1 MAEYQFFLRPSADIS
16 VEHELVPEDSPN
28 AYSLINEEVYDSST
42 YLTLKGVV
50 GETVTATSSFKMSG
64 VRPSDAR
71 DIFHASVNGLPGNTQ
86 VVATINGQ
94 QFVLNDSLSLF
105 NYKYSSDDFIEA
117 MKNYDESTE
126 VTLTFTN
133 TNTTASDEK
142 ITIDTFVCQVYIEV
156 MYSNGVFRK
165 VNNEWKATNT
175 VYQKINGVWEQIENG
190 YYVVGSKLHRMGHY
204 QEHLPSA
211 KPSCTET
218 GLTSGYKCA
227 ICGEVFIP
235 QTIIPANGHS
245 YITSGGKNVCEVCQ
259 YVEGLGFT
267 ELVYHG
273 TATDL
278 SNARSSLAATTV
290 GNYALFGGGSSYSS
304 TSVYHSTVDA
314 YDTSLTRTTATNL
327 SQKREG
333 LAATTV
339 GNYALFGGGYSYS
352 STSVYH
358 STVDAYDTSLTRT
371 TATDLSQGRYGLEAT
386 TVGNYALFGGG
397 YSSSTVDAYDTSLT
411 RTTATDLSQGRYGLA
426 VTTVGN
432 YALFGGG
439 SSSST
444 VDAYDT
450 SLTRTTATDLSQYGH
465 NLAATTVGNYALF
478 GGGIGSST
486 VDVYNA
492 SLTKTTATDLSQKRE
507 GLAATTVGNY
517 ALFGGGMH
525 SSGSDKNYY
534 STVDVYNASLT
545 KTTATNLSQTRYI
558 LAATMVGN
566 YALFGGGGYSGGYRS
581 TVDAYKLQP
590 ISQ

>member
-314 YDTSLTRTTATNL
+314 YDTSLTRTTAT
-327 SQKREG
+327 
-333 LAATTV
+333 
-339 GNYALFGGGYSYS
+339 
-352 STSVYH
+352 
-358 STVDAYDTSLTRT
+358 
-371 TATDLSQGRYGLEAT
+371 DLSQGRYGLEAT